1 MRQKVSRILL
11 LGLMILQILVPAGG
25 GKAAANLQG
34 QIGDPRIQTL
44 IDQLTPEEKV
54 GQLFLIT
61 FNGTD
66 ISSESQIYDLVA
78 NRHIGGVILRAEN
91 GNFLAAPDTVR
102 AAWELIRELQNVEYE
117 SSLAELTEN
126 DTGESFT
133 PTYIPLLISI
143 EQDGG
148 GFPNDHILSG
158 LTELPSAMA
167 IGATWQPDLARQV
180 GEVLGRE
187 LSAVGFNMLLG
198 PSLDMLTNP
207 DPESLGDL
215 GALSFGGDPYWVGEM
230 ARAYITGVHQGSQGR
245 IATVAK
251 HLPGQG
257 GLDLPPMLEI
267 PTVRKSLAELSQ
279 IELLPF
285 FAVTGGAPSEEAT
298 VDAMLI
304 SHIRYEGFQGNIRA
318 TTRPVSFD
326 PQAFSELMSLEQFA
340 TWRTNG
346 GIIISDDLGTRA
358 VRRFFDPSEENFT
371 RLLARD
377 IAREAFLAGN
387 DILYL
392 GNFSADGDTDSYRT
406 ILATLEFF
414 GQKYR
419 DDLAFAQ
426 RVDESLQRILAM
438 KFSLYEE
445 FDLESILPS
454 ESGLEGIRPG
464 EQISFEV
471 SRQAA
476 TLLNPNEADLDNAL
490 PNVPDVRTRVIFFT
504 DSDTAAQCSQCPP
517 QETVPVDA
525 LAQAVNRLYG
535 PLAGGQVFPERL
547 LSYSVSDLSQL
558 LDDDVDNSPLSLLS
572 LLEGSQWI
580 VFVMQDINSDRPAS
594 LLFRQ
599 FLAERPDLIQDKYLI
614 VFAFDAPYYLNAT
627 EISKTTAYYALYSN
641 GTAFI
646 EVAARLLFK
655 ELTTPGASPVSI
667 SGIGYDLFAVTSPD
681 PEQIIPLFITLGGE
695 EIPDNNGTPEESIP
709 LDFQL
714 GNLIDMSTG
723 MILDHNGHRVPNQT
737 PVRFLITTITDGNA
751 SQREILT
758 VTVDGIAQATIRIES
773 PGTLSIQ
780 VSSGE
785 PAAQSDVIQFDIARN
800 GGGEDVNEVST
811 QAPTLEPISSPA
823 PLPGGIGPENL
834 EPRTQTALGD
844 WALSIFMSLF
854 VGLFAY
860 QTGAT
865 SGKVPWGVRWGLM
878 SLIGGITVNVYLAFD
893 FLGTEWLIMTVG
905 IWGVVASSLLG
916 AILGWGIGWVWWLST
931 KNKQSSDS
939 K

>member
-11 LGLMILQILVPAGG
+11 LGLMILQIIAPIGVGN
-25 GKAAANLQG
+25 AASNLQV
-34 QIGDPRIQTL
+34 QFDDPRIQAL

-78 NRHIGGVILRAEN
+78 NHYIGGVILRADN
-91 GNFLAAPDTVR
+91 DNFVAAPDTVR
-102 AAWELIRELQNVEYE
+102 AAWELIREMQTVEYL
-117 SSLAELTEN
+117 SSLGELTQN
-126 DTGESFT
+126 DTGEIFT
-133 PTYIPLLISI
+133 PTYIPLFISI

-148 GFPNDHILSG
+148 GFPNDQIISG

-187 LSAVGFNMLLG
+187 LSAIGFNMLLG
-198 PSLDMLTNP
+198 PSLDMLANP

-257 GLDLPPMLEI
+257 GVDLLPEQEI
-267 PTVRKSLAELSQ
+267 PTVRKSLAQLTQ
-279 IELLPF
+279 IELSPF
-285 FAVTGGAPSEEAT
+285 FAVTGDAPSEDAT
-298 VDAMLI
+298 VSAMLM

-340 TWRTNG
+340 AWRANG
-346 GIIISDDLGTRA
+346 GVIISDDLGTRA

-371 RLLARD
+371 RVLARD

-387 DILYL
+387 DMLYL
-392 GNFSADGDTDSYRT
+392 GNFGADGDGGSYFT
-406 ILATLEFF
+406 IVATVEFF
-414 GQKYR
+414 AQKYR

-445 FDLESILPS
+445 FEIETILSS
-454 ESGLEGIRPG
+454 ELGLEGIQQS

-476 TLLNPNEADLDNAL
+476 TLLNPNEVDLDNAL
-490 PNVPDVRTRVIFFT
+490 PSVPDVRTRVIFFT
-504 DSDTAAQCSQCPP
+504 DSDSTAQCSQCPP
-517 QETVPVDA
+517 QEVIPVDA

-558 LDDDVDNSPLSLLS
+558 LADDSESSPILP

-580 VFVMQDINSDRPAS
+580 VFVMQDINPDRPTS
-594 LLFRQ
+594 LLFHQ
-599 FLAERPDLIQDKYLI
+599 FLAERPDLIQEKNLI
-614 VFAFDAPYYLNAT
+614 VFALDAPYYLNAT

-641 GTAFI
+641 GSEFI
-646 EVAARLLFK
+646 DVAARLLFK

-723 MILDHNGHRVPNQT
+723 MILDHNGHKVPNQT
-737 PVRFLITTITDGNA
+737 PVRFLITTVTDGNA
-751 SQREILT
+751 AQREILA
-758 VTVDGIAQATIRIES
+758 VTVDGIAQASMRIES

-780 VSSGE
+780 VSSGD
-785 PAAQSDVIQFDIARN
+785 PAAESEVIQFDIAIN
-800 GGGEDVNEVST
+800 GGGEDGNEEST
-811 QAPTLEPISSPA
+811 QETPLEPIPSPVS
-823 PLPGGIGPENL
+823 LPGGTGLENQ

-844 WALSIFMSLF
+844 WALSIFTSLF

-893 FLGTEWLIMTVG
+893 FPGTEWLIMTVG
-905 IWGVVASSLLG
+905 IWGVVASSLAG
-916 AILGWGIGWVWWLST
+916 AVLGWGIGWVWWLSA
-931 KNKQSSDS
+931 KYKLSSDS